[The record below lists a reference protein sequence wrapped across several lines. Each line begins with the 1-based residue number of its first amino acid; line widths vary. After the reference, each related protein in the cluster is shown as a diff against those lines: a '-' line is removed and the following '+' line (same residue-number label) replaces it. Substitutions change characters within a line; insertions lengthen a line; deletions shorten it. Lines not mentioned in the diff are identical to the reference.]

1 MRRYIRPVAAA
12 LMAAI
17 VACRDYPLDPNTDA
31 GLRVWVEVS
40 PRIVS
45 VSDTTAILRI
55 RLNVMNPSEREI
67 TVITGGPPYRS
78 GGKPTRNSGL
88 FGSIRIARGADS
100 LNAGPNVDWFG
111 QPVYTLRPRSRL
123 YDELIVPLKE
133 WQARGWQLAVGEYR
147 ARGWFNGR
155 EGTSA
160 TFVLKP

>member
-1 MRRYIRPVAAA
+1 MAA
-12 LMAAI
+12 LAA
-17 VACRDYPLDPNTDA
+17 CHDYPLDPNTDA

-45 VSDTTAILRI
+45 VRDTTAILRI

-78 GGKPTRNSGL
+78 TGKPERNSGL
-88 FGSIRIARGADS
+88 FGSIRIGRGADS

-111 QPVYTLRPRSRL
+111 QPVYTFRPRSRA
-123 YDELIVPLKE
+123 YDELLVPLKE
-133 WQARGWQLAVGEYR
+133 WRSGGWKLEVGEYH

-155 EGTSA
+155 EGTST
-160 TFVLKP
+160 TFVFKP